1 MGLALQ
7 SKSVSQT
14 IARQKYDQNVL
25 DKLISHIWDRCFK
38 FNNPSSS
45 PPDILQ
51 SGETRWT
58 LRTMTAH
65 SDLQETKHVRGI
77 NQ

>member
-1 MGLALQ
+1 MGLELR

-25 DKLISHIWDRCFK
+25 NKLISHIWDRCSK

-58 LRTMTAH
+58 LRTMTAW
-65 SDLQETKHVRGI
+65 SETKHIRGI